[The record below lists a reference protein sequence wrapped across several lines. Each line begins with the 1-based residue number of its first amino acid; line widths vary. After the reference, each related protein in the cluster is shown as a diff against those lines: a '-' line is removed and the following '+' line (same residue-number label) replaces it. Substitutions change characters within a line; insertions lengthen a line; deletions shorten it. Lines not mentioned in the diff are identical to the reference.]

1 MISDEK
7 FADISILLLI
17 TLHALLDPSQSQCVL
32 LTELFD
38 SKQPFY
44 QRYGSTRSA
53 GETALKDTSSSGKA
67 SVIDVEQRMKF
78 VNELDVGSCFDYF
91 HEGAWELAIVEK
103 LSEFRTEFEISLPES
118 ES

>member
-1 MISDEK
+1 
-7 FADISILLLI
+7 
-17 TLHALLDPSQSQCVL
+17 VL

-44 QRYGSTRSA
+44 QRYGSTKIT
-53 GETALKDTSSSGKA
+53 GETGTVSKDVISSGMA
-67 SVIDVEQRMKF
+67 SVSDVEQRMKF

-118 ES
+118 KWYDIDIDRDEMFRSRMKRAMLTVRFKDS